1 MEKNSNKQA
10 KNLLMSNYN
19 RKDTFYKKAKEAGYR
34 SRAAYKLLELHDK
47 KRIFK
52 PKAKVLELGSFPGG
66 WLQIAA
72 ELVGPEG
79 LVIGVDLRPLEPFR
93 RSEFRKDL
101 AIRPPQALMGDVNS
115 PEIQSEL
122 KRLGPFDVVLSDMS
136 PKISGIA
143 ARDAAGIVELFRL
156 ALDTAEKVLKKNG
169 IFVAKEF
176 PSPDID
182 SIFDEYKDRFKK
194 FERTRL
200 KSTRTTSTEL
210 YVVGYGYKGK
220 SEELSDS
227 R

>member
-1 MEKNSNKQA
+1 
-10 KNLLMSNYN
+10 MSNYN
-19 RKDTFYKKAKEAGYR
+19 RKDSFYKKAKEAGYR

-47 KRIFK
+47 KKIFK
-52 PKAKVLELGSFPGG
+52 SRAKVLELGSFPGG

-79 LVIGVDLRPLEPFR
+79 LVVGVDLKPIEPFR
-93 RSEFRKDL
+93 RAEFRKDIAL
-101 AIRPPQALMGDVNS
+101 RPPRALVGDVNS
-115 PEIQSEL
+115 EEIQSEL
-122 KRLGPFDVVLSDMS
+122 ARLGPFDVVMSDMS

-143 ARDAAGIVELFRL
+143 AKDAAGIVELFRL
-156 ALDTAEKVLKKNG
+156 ALDTAGKVLKKNG

-182 SIFDEYKDRFKK
+182 SIFEEYKGRFKN

-210 YVVGYGYKGK
+210 YVIGTGYIPIPLGNSQK
-220 SEELSDS
+220 S
-227 R
+227 